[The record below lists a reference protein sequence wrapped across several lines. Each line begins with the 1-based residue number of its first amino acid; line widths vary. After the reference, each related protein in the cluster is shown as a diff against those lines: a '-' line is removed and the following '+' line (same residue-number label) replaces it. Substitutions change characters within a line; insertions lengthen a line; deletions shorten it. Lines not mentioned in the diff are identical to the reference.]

1 MDARVHQARGICIPI
16 LCFKR
21 PLYARRVPASL
32 SSWNRVRQ
40 LWFDHVCGGS
50 THFLMRMRMVT
61 ALVMAGQVQSVQS
74 RFTVG
79 WCSRDDASIHAWA
92 GAAGVRFN
100 KWADAAGVRFTV
112 GWCSRCLYI
121 CYRQVRFNSGLIQP
135 VYSGMIVLVI
145 FIDRRHDK
153 TTVLEG

>member
-1 MDARVHQARGICIPI
+1 MRGWY
-16 LCFKR
+16 R
-21 PLYARRVPASL
+21 
-32 SSWNRVRQ
+32 NRLGIRN
-40 LWFDHVCGGS
+40 VCGLEHALVY
-50 THFLMRMRMVT
+50 THESDFRMRMRMVT